1 MLSNFLI
8 VAAVAVLS
16 MALRSYRHRNVRR
29 IGTLGIF
36 VTSFLAGWLI
46 GGHLLWGVAFA
57 ASWILLPWVEIL
69 TRVRKLRLPI
79 DRQLSPRTPPNRSD
93 FPNFNDLT
101 DEVEAEHF
109 EHVDDIGWDHDE
121 QRQFY
126 RVHYQAESRTETAIC
141 LVEQSELAFYYV
153 SITSRGEDGHIYTT
167 WNYPFSYGLRL
178 LPRLRLHRTAGDI
191 PFSEMLSEHRL
202 FLDRSKVGVDAVRVQ
217 TPDQLRQRLESDL
230 HDQILHNLDRGLLV
244 RDGEKNI
251 RYSARGM
258 LFLWVQFLRDLVR
271 LS

>member
-1 MLSNFLI
+1 MLANVLI
-8 VAAVAVLS
+8 VLAVAVLA
-16 MALRSYRHRNVRR
+16 MALRTYRHRMVHR

-36 VTSFLAGWLI
+36 ATSFLAGWLI
-46 GGHLLWGVAFA
+46 GGHLLIGVAFA
-57 ASWILLPWVEIL
+57 ASWVLLPWVEIL

-79 DRQLSPRTPPNRSD
+79 DRQLKDRRPPNRSD
-93 FPNFNDLT
+93 FPNFNELT
-101 DEVEAEHF
+101 DEVEAEQF
-109 EHVDDIGWDHDE
+109 EHVDDIGWEHDE

-126 RVHYQAESRTETAIC
+126 RVLYQPESRTETAIC
-141 LVEQSELAFYYV
+141 LVEQSELAFFYV
-153 SITSRGEDGHIYTT
+153 SITSRTPDGQIYTT

-178 LPRLRLHRTAGDI
+178 LPSLRLHRTAGDL

-202 FLDRSKVGVDAVRVQ
+202 FLDRSKVGVDAVQAQ
-217 TPDQLRQRLESDL
+217 TPDDVRTRLESDL
-230 HDQILHNLDRGLLV
+230 RDQIVHNLDRGLLV

-258 LFLWVQFLRDLVR
+258 LFLWVQFIRDLVR

>member
-1 MLSNFLI
+1 MISNVLI
-8 VAAVAVLS
+8 VLAVAVLCL
-16 MALRSYRHRNVRR
+16 ALRSYRHPVLHRA
-29 IGTLGIF
+29 GTLGVF
-36 VTSFLAGWLI
+36 ATSFLAGWLL
-46 GGHLLWGVAFA
+46 GGHLLLGVAFA
-57 ASWILLPWVEIL
+57 ATWVLLPWLEIL

-79 DRQLSPRTPPNRSD
+79 ERRLKSRTPPNRSD

-126 RVHYQAESRTETAIC
+126 RVLYQPDSRTETAIC
-141 LVEQSELAFYYV
+141 LVEQNEVAFYFV
-153 SITSRGEDGHIYTT
+153 SITSRGADGQTYMT

-178 LPRLRLHRTAGDI
+178 LPRLRLHRTTGDL
-191 PFSEMLSEHRL
+191 PFAEMLSEHRL
-202 FLDRSKVGVDAVRVQ
+202 FLDRSNVGVDDVQAQ
-217 TPDQLRQRLESDL
+217 TPEELRARLETDM

-244 RDGEKNI
+244 RDGAENI
-251 RYSARGM
+251 RYSVRGM
-258 LFLWVQFLRDLVR
+258 LFLWFQFLRDLVR